1 MKLAYPIAALALVAL
16 TAHAQSGGFSG
27 PDNRRAVTTAE
38 IAALDDDTSVRLV
51 GYVVESVGDEEYTFR
66 DETGT
71 IVVEIDDDEWNGIEV
86 TPTIRVEIA
95 GEVDREGDKAEIEV
109 DSIRLAD

>member
-71 IVVEIDDDEWNGIEV
+71 IVERNRGHADDTRRDCRRSR
-86 TPTIRVEIA
+86 P
-95 GEVDREGDKAEIEV
+95 
-109 DSIRLAD
+109 

>member
-1 MKLAYPIAALALVAL
+1 MKLAHSFAALALVSV

-51 GYVVESVGDEEYTFR
+51 GYVVEAVGDEEYTFR

-71 IVVEIDDDEWNGIEV
+71 IIVEIDGDEWNGLEV
-86 TPTIRVEIA
+86 TPTMRVEIA
-95 GEVDREGDKAEIEV
+95 GEVDRDGGKAEIEV